1 MSWNINIF
9 PVREKSLLSRRKRT
23 KGYGWSASSSEGG
36 YQYDRT
42 PRTSEDEALRV
53 ATETIES
60 MGGTV
65 TTRSKSEDSGE

>member
-42 PRTSEDEALRV
+42 PRPSEDEALRV
-53 ATETIES
+53 ATETIVS
-60 MGGTV
+60 MGGKIA
-65 TTRSKSEDSGE
+65 TRSHSEEGDE